1 MIPDHPTIKNCENT
15 GYPDGREPQEPM
27 CPRCGKCCET
37 IYYGPYGDIIGC
49 DNCVASRDAWDEPM
63 CF

>member
-15 GYPDGREPQEPM
+15 DYPDGREPQEPM
-27 CPRCGKCCET
+27 CPRCGRECET
-37 IYYGPYGDIIGC
+37 IYYAPYGDIIGC
-49 DNCVASRDAWDEPM
+49 ENCIDSGDAWDEPL